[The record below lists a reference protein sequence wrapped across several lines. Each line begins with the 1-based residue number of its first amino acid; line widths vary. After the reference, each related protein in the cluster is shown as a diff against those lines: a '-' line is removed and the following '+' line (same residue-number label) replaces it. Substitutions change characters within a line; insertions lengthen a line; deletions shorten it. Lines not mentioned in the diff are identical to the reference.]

1 MNKLLF
7 VILLLNSTFVLAQQ
21 ESIKEQDDKYDQIM
35 RGLKTL
41 LTKIDNIEKRVD
53 RLERIY
59 GPLTAQSRDERKR
72 SDRAEVEKWRKLSVD
87 RSKKYVTDLLGLPLK
102 IQNYESGIVT
112 EIWEY
117 EFEGAISFKD
127 EKIYR
132 WRLPK
137 NLQ

>member
-1 MNKLLF
+1 
-7 VILLLNSTFVLAQQ
+7 
-21 ESIKEQDDKYDQIM
+21 M

-41 LTKIDNIEKRVD
+41 LTKIDNLEKRVD